1 MKNFKKLL
9 MGLLA
14 GGMILFAAK
23 DARSA
28 PVTLISQG
36 STWDYVFLLY
46 SNDISSTWSTLE
58 YSSFDW
64 SSYGWG
70 TGDAPFGNAW
80 MLPYDTYWPEQADI
94 ALRTTYNLS
103 GDINGNLLL
112 QVAADNGFIVFVNGS
127 QVAKENA
134 EGYTSYWEYN
144 LSIPD
149 TYFVQGQNT
158 ISVIAEDHGGAT
170 FFDLQLTADIAPIQ
184 TPEPSTLLLLG
195 AGIGGF
201 ALIRRRFNKQ

>member
-1 MKNFKKLL
+1 MKRFKK
-9 MGLLA
+9 MIIGLLA
-14 GGMILFAAK
+14 GCTIFLAAK

-36 STWDYVFLLY
+36 STWDYVFLFN
-46 SNDISSTWSTLE
+46 SNDISSSWSTLG
-58 YSSFDW
+58 YSSLTW
-64 SSYGWG
+64 NYGWL
-70 TGDAPFGNAW
+70 TGDAAFGNPW
-80 MLPYDTYWPEQADI
+80 SLPYNTYWLAQADL
-94 ALRTTYNLS
+94 ALQTTYTLD
-103 GDINGNLLL
+103 GDINGDLLL
-112 QVAADNGFIVFVNGS
+112 QVAADNGFIVFVNGN

-149 TYFVQGQNT
+149 TYFTQGLNT

-170 FFDLQLTADIAPIQ
+170 FFDLQLTADITPVQ

-201 ALIRRRFNKQ
+201 ALIKRRLGRG